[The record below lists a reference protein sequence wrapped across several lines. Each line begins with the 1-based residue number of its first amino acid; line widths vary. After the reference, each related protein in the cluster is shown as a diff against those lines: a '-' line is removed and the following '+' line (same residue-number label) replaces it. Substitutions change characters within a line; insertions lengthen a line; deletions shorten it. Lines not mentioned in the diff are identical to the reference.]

1 MKYHARPMNRPSRF
15 REAVEIVAFLAV
27 LFGIVV
33 AMSVVEP
40 VR

>member
-1 MKYHARPMNRPSRF
+1 MKYHARPMHRPSRL
-15 REAVEIVAFLAV
+15 RELAETIAFFLV

-40 VR
+40 V